1 MFKKVLRKER
11 FLSGHYDV
19 NLFYVIISE
28 CEIMQIYNKLVYT
41 IYDTLSSPIHN
52 LKTYVK
58 FVHDFHITDLLVG
71 DRASLHTQTQY
82 I

>member
-1 MFKKVLRKER
+1 MFKKVLRKEP
-11 FLSGHYDV
+11 FSSGHYGV

-28 CEIMQIYNKLVYT
+28 CEIMQIYNKMVST

-52 LKTYVK
+52 FIMYAK

-71 DRASLHTQTQY
+71 DPVSLQTPKQY